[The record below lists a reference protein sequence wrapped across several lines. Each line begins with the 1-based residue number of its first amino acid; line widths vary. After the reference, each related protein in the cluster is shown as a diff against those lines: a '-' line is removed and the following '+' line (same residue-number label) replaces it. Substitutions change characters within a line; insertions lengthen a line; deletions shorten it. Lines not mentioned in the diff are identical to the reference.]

1 MGQCG
6 AWTRALSGSLSAEW
20 EGGIKNM
27 VQATT
32 SHGFFKMIFVGPPA
46 GHNKKKE
53 RKHGGV
59 YVVVHTKNS
68 I

>member
-6 AWTRALSGSLSAEW
+6 AWTRAPSGSLS

-27 VQATT
+27 VQATA
-32 SHGFFKMIFVGPPA
+32 SHGIFKMIFVGPPG
-46 GHNKKKE
+46 GHNKKRE
-53 RKHGGV
+53 RKHGV